1 MQIHEITLRRRVD
14 EGLGSFVKGLV
25 DPQVQQDVEQR
36 KLDKQAAK
44 AAGKLTAQGY
54 GATSQPT
61 SDKWED
67 KYAALQ
73 KDTAVA
79 SYAKNLA
86 AGWAKTAGTL
96 VKPTQG
102 LTSAT
107 TLQKTIPALVSAAK
121 KSNNNL
127 TSTQIGQILAKSAPT
142 IWANTPDKS
151 AAIAQLKTEL
161 DKRGVTVDG
170 ASTTAAS
177 TKPATKYSY
186 GKPGQMSSTVA
197 ASKTG
202 QNMQK
207 MFGQPKGGIQGMQSD
222 LNEASLP
229 DAIKGNIQQWK
240 DTFKGS
246 TPAPKPTTT
255 TAPTTTPPATATVG
269 PAADQYRT
277 AFVKWSDG
285 QLATRVPET
294 GATIT
299 MDAVRDKIP
308 DLSTKLSAAL
318 NQVIQTQGTA
328 QQTQAV
334 EEYIKLAVAGVQALA
349 QSSKN
354 GVSALSQQQ
363 NVQFA
368 TSSGAVKQSLRDVG
382 IDPNRLAQFG
392 AQAKEA
398 GSPMATRRTGDTTAD
413 TLLKLAGFD
422 LR

>member
-1 MQIHEITLRRRVD
+1 MQIHEITQCRVD
-14 EGLGSFVKGLV
+14 EGLGSFVSGLTG
-25 DPQVQQDVEQR
+25 QNR
-36 KLDKQAAK
+36 IDKQAAK
-44 AAGKLTAQGY
+44 AAGKLTAKGY
-54 GATSQPT
+54 GANYQPA

-102 LTSAT
+102 LTSAA
-107 TLQKTIPALVSAAK
+107 TLQKTIPTLVSAAK

-142 IWANTPDKS
+142 IWANTPDKKDPNKPEDQQVWK
-151 AAIAQLKTEL
+151 AKAITQLATEL
-161 DKRGVTVDG
+161 DKQGVTVDG
-170 ASTTAAS
+170 TSAATAPA
-177 TKPATKYSY
+177 KPATKYSY
-186 GKPGQMSSTVA
+186 GKSGQMSSTVA
-197 ASKTG
+197 ASKSG
-202 QNMQK
+202 QMMQK
-207 MFGQPKGGIQGMQSD
+207 IFGQPKGGIQGMQSD
-222 LNEASLP
+222 LQEA
-229 DAIKGNIQQWK
+229 
-240 DTFKGS
+240 
-246 TPAPKPTTT
+246 
-255 TAPTTTPPATATVG
+255 ATIG

-277 AFVKWSDG
+277 AFVNWSDG

-299 MDAVRDKIP
+299 MDEVRKTP

-318 NQVIQTQGTA
+318 DQVVQTQGTA
-328 QQTQAV
+328 QQAQAV

-354 GVSALSQQQ
+354 GVSASAQQQ
-363 NVQFA
+363 NTQFA
-368 TSSGAVKQSLRDVG
+368 TTSGAVKQSLRDAG
-382 IDPNRLAQFG
+382 IDPSRLAQFG
-392 AQAKEA
+392 TQSKAA
-398 GSPMATRRTGDTTAD
+398 GSPMAIRRTGDTTAD

>member
-1 MQIHEITLRRRVD
+1 MQIHEITQRRVD
-14 EGLGSFVKGLV
+14 EGLGSFVSGLTGQNRI
-25 DPQVQQDVEQR
+25 DN
-36 KLDKQAAK
+36 QAAK
-44 AAGKLTAQGY
+44 AAGKLTAKGY
-54 GATSQPT
+54 GANYQPA

-102 LTSAT
+102 LTSTA
-107 TLQKTIPALVSAAK
+107 TLQKTIPTLVSAAK
-121 KSNNNL
+121 KTNNNL

-142 IWANTPDKS
+142 VWSNTADKS
-151 AAIAQLKTEL
+151 SAIAQLKNEL
-161 DKRGVTVDG
+161 DKQGVTVDG
-170 ASTTAAS
+170 ASTTAAP
-177 TKPATKYSY
+177 TKSATKYSY
-186 GKPGQMSSTVA
+186 GTAPATISAPKAGSPTAAEYEKLQQKIAA
-197 ASKTG
+197 ASGTPT
-202 QNMQK
+202 M
-207 MFGQPKGGIQGMQSD
+207 
-222 LNEASLP
+222 NEA
-229 DAIKGNIQQWK
+229 AI
-240 DTFKGS
+240 
-246 TPAPKPTTT
+246 
-255 TAPTTTPPATATVG
+255 VG
-269 PAADQYRT
+269 PAADQYQT
-277 AFVKWSDG
+277 AFVNWSDD

-299 MDAVRDKIP
+299 MDAVRKQIP

-354 GVSALSQQQ
+354 GVSASTQQQ
-363 NVQFA
+363 NTQFA
-368 TSSGAVKQSLRDVG
+368 ATSGAVKQSLRDAG
-382 IDPNRLAQFG
+382 IDPGRLAQFG
-392 AQAKEA
+392 AQTKQA

>member
-363 NVQFA
+363 NVQIPQVILAAHRNGRITLSHPSLTTA
-368 TSSGAVKQSLRDVG
+368 TSGG
-382 IDPNRLAQFG
+382 EG
-392 AQAKEA
+392 
-398 GSPMATRRTGDTTAD
+398 
-413 TLLKLAGFD
+413 
-422 LR
+422 

>member
-1 MQIHEITLRRRVD
+1 MQIYEITQRRRVD
-14 EGLGSFVKGLV
+14 EALGPAGSFFSGLTGGLT
-25 DPQVQQDVEQR
+25 DR
-36 KLDKQAAK
+36 LMDKSP
-44 AAGKLTAQGY
+44 AAGVKQNK
-54 GATSQPT
+54 

-67 KYAALQ
+67 RYAALQ
-73 KDTAVA
+73 KDPAVA
-79 SYAKNLA
+79 TYAKNLA

-107 TLQKTIPALVSAAK
+107 TLQKTIPTLVSAAK

-142 IWANTPDKS
+142 VWANTADKS
-151 AAIAQLKTEL
+151 AAIAQLKNEL
-161 DKRGVTVDG
+161 DKQGITVDG
-170 ASTTAAS
+170 ASTTAAP
-177 TKPATKYSY
+177 TKPTTKYSY

-202 QNMQK
+202 QTMQK
-207 MFGQPKGGIQGMQSD
+207 IFGQPKGGIQGMQSD
-222 LNEASLP
+222 LNEA
-229 DAIKGNIQQWK
+229 AI
-240 DTFKGS
+240 
-246 TPAPKPTTT
+246 
-255 TAPTTTPPATATVG
+255 VG

-277 AFVKWSDG
+277 AFVNWSDG

-299 MDAVRDKIP
+299 MAEVRDKTP
-308 DLSTKLSAAL
+308 GLSAKLSTAL
-318 NQVIQTQGTA
+318 DQVVQTQGTA
-328 QQTQAV
+328 QQAQAV

-354 GVSALSQQQ
+354 GVSASAQQQ
-363 NVQFA
+363 NTQFA
-368 TSSGAVKQSLRDVG
+368 TTSGSVKQSLRDAG
-382 IDPNRLAQFG
+382 IDPSRLAQFG
-392 AQAKEA
+392 SQAKA
-398 GSPMATRRTGDTTAD
+398 TGSPMTTRRTGDTTAD